1 VKETYVLYCQSCHGA
16 DRAGLASIPSL
27 ANLSARMT
35 LEGFKTIVGVGRGQM
50 PGFPH
55 IDEVTIGD
63 LYIHLGDPTGVRNA
77 RPGQRG
83 GPDVRPA
90 SGAAQPTTGPV
101 VASGGAPGGRQATD
115 TRGTG
120 AARGYPPGVT
130 APTTRYTTEYGLEF
144 PNLLAPPWSSI
155 AAYDLNEGKIKW
167 KRPLGEDPK
176 LVAQGIRD
184 TGVPNGSQR
193 KGMIVTS
200 TGVLFATCRDGKV
213 YAYDADNGNQ
223 LWSTQLPR
231 NTEGLPAM
239 YEAGGRQ
246 FLVVGSMAE
255 PIAAATQPTTLQP
268 GYIVYAL
275 PLKK

>member
-1 VKETYVLYCQSCHGA
+1 
-16 DRAGLASIPSL
+16 
-27 ANLSARMT
+27 
-35 LEGFKTIVGVGRGQM
+35 
-50 PGFPH
+50 
-55 IDEVTIGD
+55 
-63 LYIHLGDPTGVRNA
+63 
-77 RPGQRG
+77 
-83 GPDVRPA
+83 
-90 SGAAQPTTGPV
+90 
-101 VASGGAPGGRQATD
+101 
-115 TRGTG
+115 
-120 AARGYPPGVT
+120 
-130 APTTRYTTEYGLEF
+130 LEF